1 MFDVSDSAY
10 DNFMGRYSVRLA
22 PAFAEFA
29 GVQAGQHVLDV
40 GAGTG
45 ALTAELSRRGART
58 AALDPSP
65 SFVASLERRF
75 PDVDIQAGPAEDL
88 PWPDES
94 FDAALAQLV
103 LTFMSDAP
111 AGIEEMRRVVRPG
124 GVVAACMWDLEGME
138 MLAAVNRTQRA
149 FPGDGE
155 TPERRTTYRSRE
167 SIEGLFVRDGL
178 TDVRTELLDVHAE
191 YSGFDEFWSALAD
204 GAGPA
209 GAWMKSLDE
218 EQRGEAREEMYRQLD
233 SPAGGFG
240 LTGRAWATRATRA

>member
-45 ALTAELSRRGART
+45 ALTAELSRRGAQT

-103 LTFMSDAP
+103 L
-111 AGIEEMRRVVRPG
+111 
-124 GVVAACMWDLEGME
+124 
-138 MLAAVNRTQRA
+138 
-149 FPGDGE
+149 
-155 TPERRTTYRSRE
+155 
-167 SIEGLFVRDGL
+167 
-178 TDVRTELLDVHAE
+178 
-191 YSGFDEFWSALAD
+191 
-204 GAGPA
+204 
-209 GAWMKSLDE
+209 
-218 EQRGEAREEMYRQLD
+218 
-233 SPAGGFG
+233 
-240 LTGRAWATRATRA
+240 